1 MLVDSHCHLDFPEF
15 QDDFE
20 EVLSRAK
27 SAGVSTLLTIS
38 TTISK
43 FPAVI
48 KTASRS
54 SYIYCSVGIHP
65 SHAKEEASC
74 SAEKI
79 AALCNGSKVVAIGET
94 GLDYHYP
101 DTDKEIQKLNFIEH
115 IKAAQITGLP
125 LIIHTRDAD
134 TDTVTL
140 LKEHMNKRSFKAL
153 IHCFTASEWLAQ
165 ECLQMGM
172 YISVSGIISFK
183 NATSLHDAVKN
194 IPIEKLLIETDAPY
208 LAPVPYRGKRNEPA
222 FVKNVADALAI
233 LKGLSYDEVIE
244 KTGNNFY
251 NLFSKVMRP

>member
-27 SAGVSTLLTIS
+27 AAGVSTLLTIS

-43 FPAVI
+43 FPNIV

-54 SYIYCSVGIHP
+54 PDIYCSVGIHP
-65 SHAKEEASC
+65 SHAKEEALC
-74 SAEKI
+74 SAEKL
-79 AALCNGSKVVAIGET
+79 AALCSGLKVVGIGET

-101 DTDKEIQKLNFIEH
+101 DTDKEIQKLKFIEH

-134 TDTVTL
+134 ADTIAV
-140 LKEHMNKRSFKAL
+140 LKEHMLNRPFKAL

-183 NATSLHDAVKN
+183 NATSLHEAVKN
-194 IPIEKLLIETDAPY
+194 IPIEKLLIETDSPY

-222 FVKNVADALAI
+222 FVKNVAVALAI

-251 NLFSKVMRP
+251 NLFSKVMRS